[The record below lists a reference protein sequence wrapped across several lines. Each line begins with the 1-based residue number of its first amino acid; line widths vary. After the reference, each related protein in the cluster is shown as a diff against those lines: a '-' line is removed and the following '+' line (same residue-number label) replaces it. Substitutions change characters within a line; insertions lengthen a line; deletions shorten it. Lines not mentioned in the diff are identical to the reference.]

1 MNPTHE
7 MAAETKTES
16 TGAMPGFDHELERQ
30 AAVEDLQRLLSKR
43 TPESQTKRRA
53 SFVRYLVAIY
63 LVAIC
68 IGVVGTLTWQSYGEA
83 TKQTTA
89 TRAAELGWSPDAE
102 VARGGQLRW
111 TKQSADLEN
120 VAVWLSTAETP
131 QPPPVAQ
138 VITETLEAQ
147 QQQMAPSL
155 AALRQMV
162 EQIAAGQDK
171 MASEINKLAV
181 DVEMLSKI
189 PAHPPQPHIALARKP
204 TPTLLPPSRSSPP
217 QTPHP

>member
-7 MAAETKTES
+7 MATETKTGS

-30 AAVEDLQRLLSKR
+30 AAVEDLQRLLPKR

-102 VARGGQLRW
+102 VARGGQLGW

-120 VAVWLSTAETP
+120 AAVWLSTAGTP
-131 QPPPVAQ
+131 QPP
-138 VITETLEAQ
+138 
-147 QQQMAPSL
+147 QQMAPSL
-155 AALRQMV
+155 AALRHMV

-189 PAHPPQPHIALARKP
+189 PAHPPQPPVAPARKP

-217 QTPHP
+217 LTPHP